1 MNENIIEI
9 IKYLGGAENIIDITN
24 CMTRLRVTVKN
35 EDENIDVNKLKTL
48 QDVLS
53 VVHGR
58 KNKYEIVLGPGKCK
72 KYADAL
78 RSMGIGKTKNEISAN
93 KSSSVKSFMRIIG
106 DIFVPLIPG
115 VITAG
120 LCAGFASL
128 ISNIYPDYAG
138 HKTLRIVYE
147 ILTLVSAS
155 FMSYITAWAGYRA
168 AERFGAT
175 PIMGG
180 MLGMITSL
188 EGINKISSILGLYNE
203 KIPLSSILYAGKGGV
218 LAVIFGV
225 YVLSLAEKKIR
236 KFMPASLDIILT
248 PLFSIIICVIPY
260 IAFIMP
266 AFGYISSGIAAAVSR
281 FCFSESIAV
290 RAVIGYISSAIFL
303 PLVASGMHHGLV
315 GLYIVQLEE
324 LGYITLYPSLAM
336 AGAGQ
341 VGAAFAVMNKAR
353 RAGNLKLSKLA
364 ANGIPAGILGIGEPL
379 IYGVTLPL
387 GKPFILAGLGAGF
400 GGALVMAMQ
409 VASTTWGPSGIV
421 GVFVMTAG
429 ANGALQNS
437 IIYLLSLGLA
447 YIGGYLM
454 TELFVKDSEL
464 TMAG

>member
-9 IKYLGGAENIIDITN
+9 IKYLGGSENIINLTN
-24 CMTRLRVTVKN
+24 CMTRLRITLKN
-35 EDENIDVNKLKTL
+35 DENIEEDKLKNL

-53 VVHGR
+53 VIHNR

-78 RSMGIGKTKNEISAN
+78 RSMGIGETIAPSSVN
-93 KSSSVKSFMRIIG
+93 KSNSVKSFMRIIG

-128 ISNIYPDYAG
+128 ISNIYPSYVNN
-138 HKTLRIVYE
+138 KILRIFYE
-147 ILTLVSAS
+147 ILILVSSS
-155 FMSYITAWAGYRA
+155 FMLYITAWAGYRA

-188 EGINKISSILGLYNE
+188 DGINKISSILGLYNGQN
-203 KIPLSSILYAGKGGV
+203 PLSSILYAGKGGV
-218 LAVIFGV
+218 LAVISGV
-225 YVLSLAEKKIR
+225 YVLSVIEKKLR
-236 KFMPASLDIILT
+236 KFVPDSLDVIIT

-266 AFGYISSGIAAAVSR
+266 AFGYVSSGIASFISK
-281 FCFSESIAV
+281 FCFSENILI

-315 GLYIVQLEE
+315 GLYVVQLEE

-341 VGAAFAVMNKAR
+341 VGAAFAIMNKAKK
-353 RAGNLKLSKLA
+353 AGNLKLREAA
-364 ANGIPAGILGIGEPL
+364 ANAIPAGILGIGEPL

-387 GKPFILAGLGAGF
+387 GKPFILAGLGAGL
-400 GGALVMAMQ
+400 GGALVMVMQ
-409 VASTTWGPSGIV
+409 VASTTWGPSGIP

-429 ANGALQNS
+429 PNGALQNAF
-437 IIYLLSLGLA
+437 IYLFSLALS
-447 YIGGYLM
+447 YVGGYLIVSI
-454 TELFVKDSEL
+454 FVKNNEL
-464 TMAG
+464 IPNA